1 MIELSDED
9 IRRRLTDIEDST
21 VERKTASD
29 YRDCLKTAVAF
40 SNSLPADD
48 PGIIFVGVY
57 DDGRVQ
63 DGQNLEDLQK
73 NVSKELSKVYPPIYS
88 QMKVLKDG
96 NDKQFVAVIVRGSDD
111 RPHFAG
117 PSYIRDGTQTKEAS
131 AEQFTRLIAE
141 RNSKVREILKYK
153 GKQARVRSWEDRAS
167 FGGITL
173 NKGGSE
179 VYTVVDCNQHFVTI
193 AKGEKND
200 SISLSRIEIAH
211 DYELQ
216 CIRLE
221 VPSL

>member
-40 SNSLPADD
+40 SNSLPVGD

-88 QMKVLKDG
+88 
-96 NDKQFVAVIVRGSDD
+96 
-111 RPHFAG
+111 
-117 PSYIRDGTQTKEAS
+117 
-131 AEQFTRLIAE
+131 
-141 RNSKVREILKYK
+141 
-153 GKQARVRSWEDRAS
+153 
-167 FGGITL
+167 
-173 NKGGSE
+173 
-179 VYTVVDCNQHFVTI
+179 
-193 AKGEKND
+193 
-200 SISLSRIEIAH
+200 RI
-211 DYELQ
+211 
-216 CIRLE
+216 
-221 VPSL
+221 